1 MPESTL
7 FEDKYD
13 KIVDLARRRGF
24 FWPSYEIYGGVA
36 GFYDLGPLGTML
48 KVNIVNLW
56 REYFVLKHQDFVTEI
71 ETPVIAPE
79 VLFRASGHLDH
90 FTDPIV
96 ECLECGRKYRADH
109 LVEELAGLKA
119 EGSDV
124 EELDSIIRE
133 RGLRCP
139 QCGGD
144 LSEVRTFNL
153 LFRTTI
159 GPYSSDVGYLR
170 PEAAQGMFSAFKRAF
185 VAMRERLP
193 LGIAQIG
200 RVARNEISPRQGMVR
215 LREFTIME
223 VEFFHDPEGEDPPWD
238 RFSGKLRLL
247 PAEARLRGEEKPVEI
262 GVVEAIDEGIIK
274 NKWLGYW
281 MCVSREFVRELG
293 IEYGETYF
301 EEKLPH
307 ERAHYSAQTF
317 DQVVRISRWGWIEVS
332 GHAYRTDY
340 DLRRHMELSGQD
352 MTVFK
357 PFKEPRIVEVERV
370 VADKSVLGRVLG
382 PSMAPFLEALKRMS
396 PDEVKRALEGPG
408 ETVTIAGFEV
418 PKSAVRVVKE
428 REKVS
433 GTRFVPHV
441 AEPSFGAERLVLA
454 VLDKAYTEDEGRVV
468 LRIPRRVAPVKVA
481 VFPLLEKEELVRVAR
496 EVYMKLM
503 SLGLTVVYDES
514 GSIGRRYARADEI
527 GVPYAVTVD
536 FQTLSDNTVTIRD
549 RDTKQQIRVSLG
561 ELHRRLLELLG
572 LAAATAL
579 SP

>member
-1 MPESTL
+1 MPEIGGASV
-7 FEDKYD
+7 EDKYD
-13 KIVDLARRRGF
+13 KIVDLAKRRGF

-48 KVNIVNLW
+48 KTNIVSLW
-56 REYFVLKHQDFVTEI
+56 REYFVLRHQDIVVEI

-79 VLFRASGHLDH
+79 VVFRASGHLDH

-96 ECLECGRKYRADH
+96 ECLRCGRRYRADH
-109 LVEELAGLKA
+109 LVEELTGLKV
-119 EGSDV
+119 EGKDIR
-124 EELDSIIRE
+124 ELDDIIKE

-144 LSEVRTFNL
+144 LSEVRVFNL

-170 PEAAQGMFSAFKRAF
+170 PEAAQGMFSAFKRVS

-247 PAEARLRGEEKPVEI
+247 PAEARLRGEERPIEI
-262 GVVEAIDEGIIK
+262 DVVEALEEGVVK

-281 MCVSREFVRELG
+281 MCVAREFVRELG
-293 IEYGETYF
+293 VEYDEMYF

-317 DQVVRISRWGWIEVS
+317 DQLVRISRWGWIEVS

-340 DLRRHMELSGQD
+340 DLRRHMEFSGQD

-357 PFKEPRIVEVERV
+357 PFKEPRVVEVERV
-370 VADKSVLGRVLG
+370 VADKAVLGKVLG
-382 PSMAPFLEALKRMS
+382 PSLASFLEALKKVS

-408 ETVTIAGFEV
+408 ETAAIAGFEV
-418 PKSAVRVVKE
+418 PKSALRVVRE
-428 REKVS
+428 RERVS
-433 GTRFVPHV
+433 GARIVPHV
-441 AEPSFGAERLVLA
+441 AEPSFGAERLVLV
-454 VLDKAYTEDEGRVV
+454 VLDKAYTEEEGRVV
-468 LRIPRRVAPVKVA
+468 LRIPRRIAPVKVA
-481 VFPLLEKEELVRVAR
+481 VFPLLEREELVKVAR
-496 EVYMKLM
+496 EIYAKLM
-503 SLGLTVVYDES
+503 SLGLTVMYDES
-514 GSIGRRYARADEI
+514 GSIGRRYARADEV

-536 FQTLSDNTVTIRD
+536 YQTLSDGTVTIRD
-549 RDTKQQIRVSLG
+549 RDTRQQVRVSLD
-561 ELHRRLLELLG
+561 ELHRKLFELLG
-572 LAAATAL
+572 LRTLAL
-579 SP
+579 